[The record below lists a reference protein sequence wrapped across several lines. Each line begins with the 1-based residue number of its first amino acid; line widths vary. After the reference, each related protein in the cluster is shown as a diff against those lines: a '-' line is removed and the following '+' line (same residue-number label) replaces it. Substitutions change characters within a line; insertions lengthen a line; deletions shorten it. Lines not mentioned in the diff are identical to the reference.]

1 MENECGRRRKKK
13 LSRKYNNE
21 QTNDDN
27 RCFATSVC
35 HSSMVVKVSSVCI
48 IWWRGSGQRVQSIHQ
63 VSKLALDVADR
74 IDSQYSELLRQQ

>member
-35 HSSMVVKVSSVCI
+35 HSSAVLNASSVCI
-48 IWWRGSGQRVQSIHQ
+48 IWWCGVRPKSTEYTSSFEAGLGCGR
-63 VSKLALDVADR
+63 LN
-74 IDSQYSELLRQQ
+74 

>member
-35 HSSMVVKVSSVCI
+35 HSSALLNTSSVCI
-48 IWWRGSGQRVQSIHQ
+48 IW
-63 VSKLALDVADR
+63 
-74 IDSQYSELLRQQ
+74 